1 MTEVIMPKM
10 GDGMEEG
17 TLLEWLKKE
26 GEKVKSGEAIA
37 MIQTDKASLEMEA
50 PTSGILAGFILKVGD
65 SVPVGQPVAAI
76 LKDGETLPTDWNSS
90 SSVSSSNGVA
100 ATPNPSL
107 SSTPSANI
115 PASPNLASSSE
126 RIKASPLAKKI
137 ASASGIDLTNIAG
150 TGPGGRIV
158 EADVRMLKP
167 AVTQTIASIPTI
179 VAKIAPTA
187 EDVIVPLNKIRKITA
202 KRTTESKQAVPHY
215 YVTVEV
221 DLEAVS
227 EVRALFANDAEF
239 KPSINDFLVKAC
251 ALALRDMPI
260 VNSTYQGDSILQFGR
275 VSVGMAVA
283 LEDGLTLPVI
293 HNADQLSL
301 RQISAQS
308 KDLAAS
314 ARENRL
320 TLEELSGSTFSIS
333 NMGMLNVTVF
343 QAIIN
348 QPNAAILAVGSAKK
362 MVVPSETGDEIE
374 IRLKMNMTG
383 SFDHRVIDGSI
394 GAKFM
399 NVVREYLEKP
409 TRLLS

>member
-50 PTSGILAGFILKVGD
+50 PTSGILAGILTQVGD
-65 SVPVGQPVAAI
+65 SVPVGMPVAAI
-76 LKDGETLPTDWNSS
+76 LKEGEALPTDWTSGSVASS
-90 SSVSSSNGVA
+90 QNGVSESA
-100 ATPNPSL
+100 VTSIHESPIANSPSISTEA
-107 SSTPSANI
+107 SSTV
-115 PASPNLASSSE
+115 

-137 ASASGIDLTNIAG
+137 ASESGIDLANIAG
-150 TGPGGRIV
+150 SGPGGRIV
-158 EADVRMLKP
+158 EADVRVSDNKGQESP
-167 AVTQTIASIPTI
+167 IIIAHP
-179 VAKIAPTA
+179 VKKLEATA
-187 EDVIVPLNKIRKITA
+187 DDQVIQLNKIRKITA
-202 KRTTESKQAVPHY
+202 KRTAESKQTVPHY

-221 DLEAVS
+221 DLEAIS
-227 EVRALFANDAEF
+227 EVRTLFANDDEF

-283 LEDGLTLPVI
+283 LDDGLTLPVI
-293 HNADQLSL
+293 HNADQMSL
-301 RQISAQS
+301 RQISFQS
-308 KDLAAS
+308 KGLAS
-314 ARENRL
+314 RARENRL

-348 QPNAAILAVGSAKK
+348 QPNAAILAVGSARK
-362 MVVPSETGDEIE
+362 MVVPSDTNDDIE

-383 SFDHRVIDGSI
+383 SFDHRVIDGSV

>member
-50 PTSGILAGFILKVGD
+50 PTSGILAGFILQVGD
-65 SVPVGQPVAAI
+65 SVPVGRPVAAI
-76 LKDGETLPTDWNSS
+76 LKEGETLPTDWNSA
-90 SSVSSSNGVA
+90 SVTTSSNGIA
-100 ATPNPSL
+100 ASPSPAIPESPSE
-107 SSTPSANI
+107 SSPSSPH
-115 PASPNLASSSE
+115 PASTSE

-137 ASASGIDLTNIAG
+137 ASESGIDLANIAG
-150 TGPGGRIV
+150 TGPGGRIL
-158 EADVRMLKP
+158 EADVRTAKP
-167 AVTQTIASIPTI
+167 AEPHSPVSAAPIA
-179 VAKIAPTA
+179 AKIAPSA
-187 EDVIVPLNKIRKITA
+187 EDVVVPLNKIRKITA
-202 KRTTESKQAVPHY
+202 KRTAESKQTVPHY
-215 YVTVEV
+215 YVSVEV

-227 EVRALFANDAEF
+227 EVRALFANDDEF

-251 ALALRDMPI
+251 AFALRDMPI

-275 VSVGMAVA
+275 ISVGMAVA
-283 LEDGLTLPVI
+283 LDDGLTLPVI

-301 RQISAQS
+301 RQISSQS
-308 KDLAAS
+308 KDLAAR

-320 TLEELSGSTFSIS
+320 ILEELSGSTFSIS

-362 MVVPSETGDEIE
+362 MVVPSETDDEIE

-383 SFDHRVIDGSI
+383 SFDHRVIDGSV